1 MKGQKRLAL
10 AGGALGVSL
19 LQMRNE
25 LIADCHRI
33 AKRFRRKAG
42 SFHAREVEEVSAL
55 AERQDQLVVRQFVTM
70 AVEAVRGRDL
80 PTSEIDSLDR
90 ADERLHPLE
99 QLAQRIDNRVQL

>member
-1 MKGQKRLAL
+1 MKVKRGWRWA
-10 AGGALGVSL
+10 AAHFGVSL
-19 LQMRNE
+19 LQMRDE

-33 AKRFRRKAG
+33 TKRFHRKAG

-80 PTSEIDSLDR
+80 PTLEIDSLGR
-90 ADERLHPLE
+90 ASRPLHP
-99 QLAQRIDNRVQL
+99 R